1 MIVKRFSERIDT
13 FISVNY
19 FCKNELYSGII
30 TNLSDDDMYIKT
42 TSCFPRNST
51 FDILMPE
58 PKGIFVTH
66 VTISRIHK
74 EDDKFVGMGLKIM
87 EQTEKYLEF
96 VQTLK

>member
-1 MIVKRFSERIDT
+1 
-13 FISVNY
+13 
-19 FCKNELYSGII
+19 
-30 TNLSDDDMYIKT
+30 
-42 TSCFPRNST
+42 
-51 FDILMPE
+51 MPE